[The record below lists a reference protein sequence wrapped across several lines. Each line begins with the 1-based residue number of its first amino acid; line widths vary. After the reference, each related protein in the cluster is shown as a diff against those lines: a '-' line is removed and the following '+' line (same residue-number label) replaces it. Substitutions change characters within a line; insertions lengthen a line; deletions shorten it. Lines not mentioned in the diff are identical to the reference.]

1 MILPCPSCGREGN
14 LPDHLGLTDR
24 MLRCRRCGRRFG
36 TVPLRVI
43 PELHRAGPSKD
54 AGRSARD
61 QIQAPPRSFSADSD
75 DDLPVFAD
83 RSPFDASFETGA
95 VLGGGPDDSQTE
107 LPAFVDGESPAGESP
122 APGGPE
128 AGSSGLFLADP
139 WYYNVIDS
147 WGRLHFYVALGFGA
161 SSLAVLGYFLV
172 SAIVGGHTLNSS
184 ITALIVGCVG
194 TIAFLLLSLS
204 ATALVILLVDLAR
217 NVRALIQRADRN
229 LSGAIDAEDHNR
241 TRLSHPVG

>member
-1 MILPCPSCGREGN
+1 
-14 LPDHLGLTDR
+14 

-43 PELHRAGPSKD
+43 PELRRAESSKD
-54 AGRSARD
+54 AGRRARNL
-61 QIQAPPRSFSADSD
+61 IQAPPRSFSADSD
-75 DDLPVFAD
+75 GDLPVFAD
-83 RSPFDASFETGA
+83 RSTYDASYETGA

-107 LPAFVDGESPAGESP
+107 LPAFVDGESPA
-122 APGGPE
+122 AAAPE

-139 WYYNVIDS
+139 WYFNVIDS

-204 ATALVILLVDLAR
+204 ASALVMLLVDLAR
-217 NVRALIQRADRN
+217 NMRALIQRADRN
-229 LSGAIDAEDHNR
+229 LSGAIDAEDHNP